1 MARREA
7 HTWYTSLPSS
17 FLDFAADLSQGYRQ
31 PMQFFV
37 VFSQPLLSC
46 RWTCSIKAQGSP
58 ALAILQVRHSCFLPE
73 VALSSDGALLCGRL
87 RQEKRRCSA
96 SSSTST
102 FRLTISPVATVRF
115 PPESF
120 QAFAV
125 HYALMQLI
133 KLGSL
138 PISRIHSVLIF
149 KKK

>member
-1 MARREA
+1 MF
-7 HTWYTSLPSS
+7 YPGS
-17 FLDFAADLSQGYRQ
+17 GQ
-31 PMQFFV
+31 PGTAV
-37 VFSQPLLSC
+37 
-46 RWTCSIKAQGSP
+46 
-58 ALAILQVRHSCFLPE
+58 LQVRHPHFLPE
-73 VALSSDGALLCGRL
+73 VAPSSNGALLRGRL
-87 RQEKRRCSA
+87 RQEKQRCSA
-96 SSSTST
+96 SPSAST

-149 KKK
+149 KKNIKSYMF